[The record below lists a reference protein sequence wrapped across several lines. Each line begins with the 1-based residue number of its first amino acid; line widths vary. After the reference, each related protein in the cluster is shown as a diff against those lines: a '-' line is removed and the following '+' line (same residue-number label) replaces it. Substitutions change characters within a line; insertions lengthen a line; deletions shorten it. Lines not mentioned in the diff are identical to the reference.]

1 MSLRIVVLVKVGD
14 ELREVAIITYNL
26 PSVPE
31 AESERPQEDTFS
43 LEPAP
48 TLTLFTSPAPISASL
63 LPFLWNLPP

>member
-1 MSLRIVVLVKVGD
+1 VLVEIGEK
-14 ELREVAIITYNL
+14 LREVGINTYNL

-31 AESERPQEDTFS
+31 AESERPQDDTFS

-48 TLTLFTSPAPISASL
+48 TLTLLISPAPISASL

>member
-14 ELREVAIITYNL
+14 ELCEVAIITYNL